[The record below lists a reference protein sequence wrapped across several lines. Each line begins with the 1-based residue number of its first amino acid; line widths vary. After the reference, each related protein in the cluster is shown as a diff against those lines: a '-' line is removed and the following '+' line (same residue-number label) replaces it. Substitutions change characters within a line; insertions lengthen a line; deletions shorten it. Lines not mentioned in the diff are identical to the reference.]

1 MTRQSPPNPPRAR
14 GRGIALATLALLLCG
29 ALLLGAGVGAMAIS
43 PAQIAGILAKAA
55 GLSTAVDFSAGQE
68 AVLLS
73 IRLPRV
79 LLGALVGGAL
89 ALTGGA
95 MQGLFRNPL
104 ADPGLLGV
112 SSGAALAA
120 FAVFVFGSSLLP
132 GIPEGPRALMLPVAA
147 FAGGLCAIFVIY
159 TLSREGGQI
168 RVPTML
174 MAGIAVNALCG
185 AGIGLFSF
193 LATDAQLR
201 GFTFWSLG
209 SLGGATWKSL
219 AFVAPVFA
227 IAIFGFYRLARPLNL
242 LALGEHEA
250 AHLGAPVERVKF
262 GVAILCA
269 LVVGTAVSVSG
280 AISFVGLVVPHL
292 VRMTLGPDHRFLL
305 PASMLGGA
313 ALLLVADVIARTLAA
328 PAELPIGI
336 LTALVGGPFFLY
348 LLIRNRGSRAWT

>member
-1 MTRQSPPNPPRAR
+1 MKTSSQRRR
-14 GRGIALATLALLLCG
+14 FVIVALTALLVAL
-29 ALLLGAGVGAMAIS
+29 LLLGAGVGAMAIP
-43 PAQIAGILAKAA
+43 PAQVAAILMKAVGFTPLA
-55 GLSTAVDFSAGQE
+55 EFSAGQE

-89 ALTGGA
+89 ALAGGA

-112 SSGAALAA
+112 SSGAALSA
-120 FAVFVFGSSLLP
+120 FAVFVFGAALMPQLPEALRVLLLP
-132 GIPEGPRALMLPVAA
+132 AAA
-147 FAGGLCAIFVIY
+147 FVGGLCAILVIY
-159 TLSREGGQI
+159 SLSRDGGQI

-209 SLGGATWKSL
+209 SLGGATWSSL
-219 AFVAPVFA
+219 AVAAPVFLVA
-227 IAIFGFYRLARPLNL
+227 IIAFVRLARPLNL
-242 LALGEHEA
+242 LALGETEA
-250 AHLGAPVERVKF
+250 SHLGAPVERLKLT
-262 GVAILCA
+262 VAALCA

-280 AISFVGLVVPHL
+280 AIGFVGLVVPHL
-292 VRMTLGPDHRFLL
+292 IRMTLGPDHRGLL

-313 ALLLVADVIARTLAA
+313 SLLVVADLIARTVAS

-348 LLIRNRGSRAWT
+348 LLMRNRGSRAWN

>member
-1 MTRQSPPNPPRAR
+1 MKTSAQRRR
-14 GRGIALATLALLLCG
+14 FTLISLVLLL
-29 ALLLGAGVGAMAIS
+29 AAAILLGAGAGAMTIP
-43 PAQIAGILAKAA
+43 PAQVTAILMKAA
-55 GLSTAVDFSAGQE
+55 GFTPWSGFSGAQE
-68 AVLLS
+68 AVLLY

-89 ALTGGA
+89 ALAGGA

-112 SSGAALAA
+112 SSGAALSA
-120 FAVFVFGSSLLP
+120 FAVFVLGSALPLRLPESLSV
-132 GIPEGPRALMLPVAA
+132 LMLPVAA
-147 FAGGLCAIFVIY
+147 FAGGLCAILAIY
-159 TLSREGGQI
+159 ALAGEEGRI

-185 AGIGLFSF
+185 AGIGLFAF

-209 SLGGATWKSL
+209 SLGGATWKAL
-219 AFVAPVFA
+219 AVAAPVF
-227 IAIFGFYRLARPLNL
+227 IAAMIAFARLARPLNL
-242 LALGEHEA
+242 LALGEAEA
-250 AHLGAPVERVKF
+250 AHLGAPVERVKLA
-262 GVAILCA
+262 VAALCA

-280 AISFVGLVVPHL
+280 AIGFVGLVVPHL
-292 VRMTLGPDHRFLL
+292 VRMTLGPDHRALL

-313 ALLLVADVIARTLAA
+313 SLLLIADLIARTVAA

-348 LLIRNRGSRAWT
+348 LLMRDRGGRAWN